1 MLLSIN
7 INNDLFL
14 NQKESEIRK
23 KRDSLLMEID
33 WRLQRYHEQKQLGIP
48 TNDTDEQFIEML
60 RYKQKLRDIPNQDS
74 FPQEINWPSLSF

>member
-1 MLLSIN
+1 
-7 INNDLFL
+7 
-14 NQKESEIRK
+14 
-23 KRDSLLMEID
+23 MEID

-74 FPQEINWPSLSF
+74 FPQEINWPSLPF